1 MSSTQTNPAT
11 GSLPDC
17 PDDSGAL
24 RGEWIA
30 TTAQFHQLAEEW
42 NELFLRAAPGNA
54 FLTFEWMFTWWKHWG
69 VDGRLAIVAVRNPR
83 GRLVALAP
91 FYVARSLPAALG
103 ARHLSFLADTHV
115 GSDYLGLLTEPQC
128 EGAAVEEIART
139 LVRHRS
145 QWDYLE
151 LHDAADGAGLALL
164 SVSLEDAG
172 MVACRTAASV
182 CHHVPLPATFDE
194 YLAGLSTNLRCN
206 FRRRS
211 RAIQG
216 EGRTE
221 FLALSDPADLERY
234 FPELLRLH
242 GMRSEQRGR
251 HSAFLKPGVPA
262 FHRDAVKAL
271 AARGWARLFL
281 LRVDGETVAVLY
293 GFSVGKTFQ
302 FYQCGMHTGWLRNG
316 VGQLMIG
323 NSIHE
328 AIRTGHADYD
338 FLRGDEPYKAQWAHQ
353 ARHTVTL
360 RFFDRRPASLAAL
373 VVFRAYSAFRRAKA
387 LVHFQ

>member
-1 MSSTQTNPAT
+1 MSSIQTNPAA
-11 GSLPDC
+11 GCLPDS
-17 PDDSGAL
+17 PDEFGAL
-24 RGEWIA
+24 HGEWIA
-30 TTAQFHQLAEEW
+30 TTEKFLQLAEEW
-42 NELFLRAAPGNA
+42 NELYLRAAPDNA
-54 FLTFEWMFTWWKHWG
+54 FLTFEWMFTWWQHWG
-69 VDGRLAIVAVRNPR
+69 KDRRLAIIAVRNAC

-91 FYVARSLPAALG
+91 FYVARSFPAALG
-103 ARHLSFLADTHV
+103 ARRLSFLADSHV
-115 GSDYLGLLTEPQC
+115 GSDYLSFLAEPQC
-128 EGAAVEEIART
+128 EDAAVEEIART
-139 LVRHRS
+139 LLRRRS

-151 LHDAADGAGLALL
+151 LRDAVDAPPLARLFAR
-164 SVSLEDAG
+164 LEDAG
-172 MVACRTAASV
+172 MIARRTAASV

-221 FLALSDPADLERY
+221 FLALSEPADLERY

-251 HSAFLKPGVPA
+251 HSAFLRPGVPA
-262 FHRDAVKAL
+262 FHRDAIKAL
-271 AARGWARLFL
+271 AARGRARLFL

-323 NSIHE
+323 NSIRE
-328 AIRTGHADYD
+328 AIRSGHADYD
-338 FLRGDEPYKAQWAHQ
+338 FLRGDESYKAQWANQ
-353 ARHTVTL
+353 ARHTTTVRL
-360 RFFDRRPASLAAL
+360 FDRRPASLAAL
-373 VVFRAYSAFRRAKA
+373 AMFRAYTTFRRVKS
-387 LVHFQ
+387 LVHSK